1 MTRMLVA
8 LALVMTFSLAYRAD
22 ESIQVTAAESD
33 CASETDQVPC
43 LAEQGDS
50 MAMYVMGRR
59 AYDAGRKSGDFTEA
73 LEWAF
78 KVVKLNK
85 RIGSQMLKMLY
96 LQMGGGVHRDFI
108 QAYIWISEAIASDE
122 KYGYLVPWRE
132 RLASKMS
139 PAQLEQAKR
148 LTVD

>member
-73 LEWAF
+73 LEWAL

-85 RIGSQMLKMLY
+85 RIGNQMLKMLY

-139 PAQLEQAKR
+139 PEQLEQAKR

>member
-1 MTRMLVA
+1 MKPILLA
-8 LALVMTFSLAYRAD
+8 LALMMTSTLAPWAD
-22 ESIQVTAAESD
+22 DFAGARAAETD

-43 LAEQGDS
+43 LAEKGDS

-73 LEWAF
+73 LEWAL

-85 RIGSQMLKMLY
+85 RIGNQMLKMLY

-139 PAQLEQAKR
+139 PEQLEQAKR